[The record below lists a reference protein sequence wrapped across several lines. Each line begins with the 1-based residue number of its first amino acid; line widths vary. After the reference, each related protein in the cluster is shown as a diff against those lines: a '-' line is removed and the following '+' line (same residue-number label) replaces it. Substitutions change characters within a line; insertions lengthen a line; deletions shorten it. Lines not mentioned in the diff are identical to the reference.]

1 MSEKNESKKELTEQ
15 ELRQDKIIRELRRGV
30 NNAIDNAENGI
41 DMLVLVGELSNQVS
55 RVNTSINIVE
65 NFIQPL
71 LKKSITEFNKN
82 VS

>member
-1 MSEKNESKKELTEQ
+1 MSEKNESKKELTKQ